1 MALYATIGLTGHEVT
16 LQKQQSPQCD
26 KYILL
31 FKGSI
36 SLYTQ
41 TIFKSI
47 KEMLIFFFEKYFLT
61 IHDAQNN
68 A

>member
-16 LQKQQSPQCD
+16 LQKQQ
-26 KYILL
+26 